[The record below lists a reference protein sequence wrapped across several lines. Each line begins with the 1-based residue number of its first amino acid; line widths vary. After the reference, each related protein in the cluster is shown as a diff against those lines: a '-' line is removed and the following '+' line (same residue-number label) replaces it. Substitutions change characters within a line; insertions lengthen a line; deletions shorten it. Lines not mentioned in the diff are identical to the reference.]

1 MPTVTLTH
9 CVPVTIYESEADA
22 SVTLTLSVGGAATD
36 GAVNVATNP
45 YHPTVPVPCGSSPAP
60 MTFDPCRCITLHFVK
75 TPLGPDTVD
84 VDYELVVR

>member
-9 CVPVTIYESEADA
+9 CVPVTIYQSEADA
-22 SVTLTLSVGGAATD
+22 SVTLTVSVGGDATD
-36 GAVNVATNP
+36 GAVSVATTP
-45 YHPTVPVPCGSSPAP
+45 FHPTVPVLCGTAP
-60 MTFDPCRCITLHFVK
+60 PPVTFDPCKCITLHYVK